1 MSAPE
6 AEPSQ
11 ILVHALV
18 HATEDEEK
26 VLAAI
31 RHLFAEAAWRELR
44 VARTAL
50 QGHFHNPILQ
60 LVVTLD
66 EPDLMMQSL
75 RHLGAGVSEEDRS
88 YLQHNLSAHYDA
100 KGQLF
105 LRFDKQ
111 ECYRGRLRLVSR
123 GDSLRITIR
132 LAGRRRNLE
141 AALGLC
147 RQCGLL

>member
-6 AEPSQ
+6 PGPSQ

-18 HATEDEEK
+18 HATEDEDK
-26 VLAAI
+26 VVLAI
-31 RHLFAEAAWRELR
+31 RQLFPEPAWSELR
-44 VARTAL
+44 IARTPL

-66 EPDLMMQSL
+66 KPTLTIETL
-75 RHLGAGVSEEDRS
+75 RHLGARLSEQDRN
-88 YLQHNLSAHYDA
+88 YLQRNLRTHYDD

-111 ECYRGRLRLVSR
+111 ESYRNRLRLVSR
-123 GDSLRITIR
+123 GDSLRMTIK
-132 LAGRRRNLE
+132 LAGRKRNLE
-141 AALGLC
+141 AALELC
-147 RQCGLL
+147 HQCGLL

>member
-26 VLAAI
+26 VLTAI
-31 RHLFAEAAWRELR
+31 RRLFAETAWCELR
-44 VARTAL
+44 VARTAML
-50 QGHFHNPILQ
+50 GHFHNPILQ

-66 EPDLMMQSL
+66 KPDLVMQSL
-75 RHLGAGVSEEDRS
+75 RSLGSRLSEQDRR
-88 YLQHNLSAHYDA
+88 YLQHNFSAHYDG

-111 ECYRGRLRLVSR
+111 ECYRGRLRLASH
-123 GDSLRITIR
+123 GDSLRMTVR

-141 AALGLC
+141 AALGVC